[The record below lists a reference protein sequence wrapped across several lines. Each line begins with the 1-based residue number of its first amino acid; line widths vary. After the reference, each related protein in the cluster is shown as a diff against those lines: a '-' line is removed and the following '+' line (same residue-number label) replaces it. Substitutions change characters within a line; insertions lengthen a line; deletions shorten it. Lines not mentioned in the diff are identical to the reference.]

1 MIEDFIGK
9 VYRERYGKAIEA
21 TWLSTIFSM
30 AVSAFLVGG
39 IMGALSGIMYCV
51 RDINAPIY
59 FRQTTNNFN
68 EIWCYDYFNNTEKF
82 ILMPPQDLKKVG

>member
-1 MIEDFIGK
+1 MIEDFIAK
-9 VYRERYGKAIEA
+9 VYSERYGKAIEA

-39 IMGALSGIMYCV
+39 IMGALSGKIYRV

-59 FRQTTNNFN
+59 FHQTTNTFLM
-68 EIWCYDYFNNTEKF
+68 KF
-82 ILMPPQDLKKVG
+82 GVMIILTTLRNLF

>member
-1 MIEDFIGK
+1 VIEDFIGK

-59 FRQTTNNFN
+59 FHQTTNIFLM
-68 EIWCYDYFNNTEKF
+68 KF
-82 ILMPPQDLKKVG
+82 GVMIILTILRNLF